1 MQKLKLVSNQDQKS
15 LNAFKA
21 GRVYRDLFERED
33 DGKHGARLYA
43 MGEEELKEKF
53 MAGFMTGPCEV

>member
-1 MQKLKLVSNQDQKS
+1 MQKPKLASKQDQKS

-21 GRVYRDLFERED
+21 GRVYRNLFDREA
-33 DGKHGARLYA
+33 DGAHGARLYA